1 MFDEKK
7 RFVIRDYQQAPAFSS
22 FLPGVAGPKGVP
34 AWVYYNNRG
43 QGVCSFGAKDKD
55 HAIMEFSAAHTA
67 YQNNA
72 RTGFRTFARVDGEY
86 TELFRG
92 NTDMHIGTAEMM
104 IRQSGDRLDAQVL
117 YCGLPDHRLAGLIR
131 VLTVTNTSNKAVSLE
146 LLDGMPAVVCYGVA
160 QDALKNMAQLAKAW
174 MQAEFGADDTTR
186 FAVRASMAD
195 TACVTQVEGVN
206 FCLSMDDKGNRL
218 HPLVNPALVF
228 GQDTGLEIA
237 QGLAQQPLEALC
249 AVPQVVQN
257 IFPCCFAP
265 VSRTLQPGE
274 SLQLFS
280 LYGQAESRTMLE
292 KVTAEVENP
301 AWFDTQCARACQLG
315 EELSACIA
323 TSTADPVFD
332 AYCRQTCVDNLLRGG
347 MPIFFEGKE
356 GKTTPFYLYSRKHGD
371 PEREYNYFSVGGE
384 YYAQGNG
391 NFRDVNQNRRCD
403 VLFHPRLED
412 ANIRMFYEL
421 TQTDGYN
428 PLVILPG
435 TFRLEES
442 ARQDVLA
449 ALPDGCTEAA
459 AALLSGDFT
468 PGRLAMAAEDWGL
481 EKQQADAFV
490 TRCVTMA
497 GSDPNANFGEGYWC
511 DHWTYDLDLI
521 ESYLAVYP
529 ERKKELLLGGR
540 DYRWYASQ
548 AAVLPLARRCCL
560 TENGLR
566 QYASIDH
573 DSRQKASGN
582 WLVEKNGTVAA
593 STLMEKLLLLCAVK
607 SATLDPAG
615 MGIEMEGGKPGWYD
629 ALNGLPGLFGSS
641 MAESC
646 ELERMLR
653 FTADA
658 LELLRQDVE
667 LYAEMAWLL
676 KNAAALSE
684 VPDSWERW
692 QKMTALR
699 EEYRRMTGETL
710 SGERAKI
717 GWTEAVNMLRRLGAM
732 VQAGICRAEK
742 IGGGLIP
749 TYFQFRATGWKQT
762 EEGILPTGLVPE
774 ALPYFL
780 EGPVRRLKTGMT
792 DQEKAALADAVQA
805 SDLYDKALKMYKV
818 NASLQETSFE
828 IGRARAFTPGWLE
841 NESIWLHMEY
851 KYLLELLKSGLYE
864 RFFVAF
870 QDAAVPF
877 LNPAVYGRS
886 PLENV
891 SFIASSANPDP
902 SVHGRGFVARLSG
915 STAEFLQMWQLMFFG
930 AAPFTTDETG
940 LHLCFTPALPRRLI
954 PEDGV
959 VHCTFLGQVA
969 VTLRCGGKRDM
980 IPGRYQTRSWTVTDT
995 DGTAHIHEGAVLPDA
1010 LARMVRNG
1018 QAKALEVAF
1027 D

>member
-1 MFDEKK
+1 MFDADN

-22 FLPGVAGPKGVP
+22 FLSGVAGPKGVP

-72 RTGFRTFARVDGEY
+72 RTGFRTFARVNGAY

-92 NTDMHIGTAEMM
+92 KSDMHIGTAEMM
-104 IRQSGDRLDAQVL
+104 IRQQAEPLTAEVL

-131 VLTVTNTSNKAVSLE
+131 VLTVTNTSEVPVELE
-146 LLDGMPAVVCYGVA
+146 LLDGMPAVVCYGVQ

-174 MQAEFGADDTTR
+174 MQAEFGEDGTTR

-195 TACVTQVEGVN
+195 TACVTTVEGVN
-206 FCLSMDDKGNRL
+206 FCLAMDDTGRRL
-218 HPLVNPALVF
+218 RPLVNPSLVF

-237 QGLAQQPLEALC
+237 RGLEQQSLAQLC
-249 AVPQVVQN
+249 ARPQVMQN
-257 IFPCCFAP
+257 IFPCCFVP

-274 SLQLFS
+274 QLCLFS
-280 LYGQAESRTMLE
+280 LYGQAESRAMLE
-292 KVTAEVENP
+292 KVTAVVDTP
-301 AWFDTQCARACQLG
+301 VWFEAQCACARALG
-315 EELSACIA
+315 VELSDGID
-323 TSTADPVFD
+323 THTADPVLD

-347 MPIFFEGKE
+347 MPVFFEGE
-356 GKTTPFYLYSRKHGD
+356 NGKTTPFYLYSRKHGD

-403 VLFHPRLED
+403 VLFHPRLGD

-435 TFRLEES
+435 TFHLDES
-442 ARQDVLA
+442 ARQAILQTLPALCAEQA
-449 ALPDGCTEAA
+449 AE
-459 AALLSGDFT
+459 LLEKDFT
-468 PGRLAMAAEDWGL
+468 PGRLAMAAEDWGMDA
-481 EKQQADAFV
+481 QQTDAFV
-490 TRCVTMA
+490 ARCVTMA
-497 GSDPNANFGEGYWC
+497 NSDPNANFGEGYWC

-521 ESYLAVYP
+521 KSYLAVYP
-529 ERKKELLLGGR
+529 ERKQALLLGSR

-573 DSRQKASGN
+573 DRRQKSQGN
-582 WLVEKNGTVAA
+582 WLLEQNGTVAV

-615 MGIEMEGGKPGWYD
+615 MAVEMEGGKPGWYD

-641 MAESC
+641 MSESC
-646 ELERMLR
+646 ELECMLN

-658 LELLRQDVE
+658 LEQMQQDVE
-667 LYAEMAWLL
+667 LYEEIAWLL
-676 KNAAALSE
+676 KTAAEISA
-684 VPDSWERW
+684 VPEHWIRW
-692 QKMTALR
+692 QQMTALR
-699 EEYRRMTGETL
+699 EEYRALTAETM
-710 SGERAKI
+710 SGKRVTM
-717 GWTEAVNMLRRLGAM
+717 GWAETAAMLRALNTM
-732 VQAGICRAEK
+732 VQAGIRRAEEM
-742 IGGGLIP
+742 GGGLIP
-749 TYFQFRATGWKQT
+749 TYFQFRATGWEQT
-762 EEGILPTGLVPE
+762 EEGLIPTGLEPQ

-780 EGPVRRLKTGMT
+780 EGPVRRLKTRMT
-792 DQEKAALADAVQA
+792 REGKCALADAVQA
-805 SDLYDKALKMYKV
+805 SDLYDTALKMYKV
-818 NASLQETSFE
+818 NASLNDTSFE

-864 RFFVAF
+864 RFFTAF

-877 LNPAVYGRS
+877 LDPAVYGRS

-891 SFIASSANPDP
+891 SFIASSVNPDP
-902 SVHGRGFVARLSG
+902 DAHGRGFVARLSG

-930 AAPFTTDETG
+930 AAPFTADETG
-940 LHLCFTPALPRRLI
+940 LHLQFAPALPQRLI

-959 VHCTFLGQVA
+959 VRCTFLGQVA

-980 IPGRYQTRSWTVTDT
+980 IPGSYTVKNWTVTCQ
-995 DGTAHIHEGAVLPDA
+995 DGTVLTCQGQQLPDEP
-1010 LARMVRNG
+1010 ARLVRNG
-1018 QAKALEVAF
+1018 LVSALDVEFA
-1027 D
+1027 